1 MSDLPD
7 AGPAT
12 PSSRLL
18 ALLSLLQTRRD
29 WPGEVLAGRLG
40 VSPRTVRR
48 DVDRL
53 RALGYPVHAT
63 KGPDG
68 GYRLAAGSAMP
79 PLMLDDEQVVALAVA
94 LQTASTGVDGMDE
107 AAARALATL
116 QQVLPARLRA
126 RVEGL
131 EVIAV
136 RRPDAPDEEKVDTER
151 LMAIGSAIRA
161 REVLRFDYRP
171 AAPDGTPAARRAEPH
186 HLVTRGRRWYLVAWD
201 LDRGAWRTFRVDRLH
216 PRTPTGPRFARRDLP
231 DPDVAAYL
239 QRQFAGAAQPCRG
252 EAVLDAPASVVARWS
267 GPSDV
272 VEPLDAGRSRLV
284 AGSWSWGGLAARL
297 GMFDVPMTVV
307 GPPELRAAARELA
320 DRYAA
325 AAGSGGQARAGG
337 PARGGGS
344 AGSD

>member
-1 MSDLPD
+1 MSDLLD

-18 ALLSLLQTRRD
+18 SLLSLLQTRRD

-79 PLMLDDEQVVALAVA
+79 PLMLDDEQVVALTVA
-94 LQTASTGVDGMDE
+94 LQTATTGVDGLDE

-116 QQVLPARLRA
+116 RQVLPARLRA
-126 RVEGL
+126 RVDGL
-131 EVIAV
+131 EVTAV
-136 RRPDAPDEEKVDTER
+136 RRPEALAEERVDTER
-151 LMAIGSAIRA
+151 LVAIGTAVRA
-161 REVLRFDYRP
+161 REVLRFDYQGTSG
-171 AAPDGTPAARRAEPH
+171 AAPRRAEPH
-186 HLVTRGRRWYLVAWD
+186 HLVLRGSRWYLVAWD
-201 LDRGAWRTFRVDRLH
+201 LDRADWRTFRVDRLH
-216 PRTPTGPRFARRDLP
+216 PRTPTGPRFERRELP
-231 DPDVAAYL
+231 DPDVATYL
-239 QRQFAGAAQPCRG
+239 QRQFAGVAHPCRG

-267 GPSDV
+267 GPTDV
-272 VEPLDAGRSRLV
+272 VEPLDADRSRLV

-297 GMFDVPMTVV
+297 GMFDVPMAVV

-320 DRYAA
+320 GRYAA
-325 AAGSGGQARAGG
+325 AADGG
-337 PARGGGS
+337 PRPGT
-344 AGSD
+344 D